1 MHDVGI
7 RFSSPQPPPQ
17 ERPSLGLLLFCQV
30 LPPKLSICSTGHTHR
45 SRAVCHRTQ
54 MPSCGR
60 DSFSSIRLFLGKT
73 FRQSKENSPGTA
85 FGPALW
91 LTLCLCVSSGSR
103 SDLAG
108 LDTAFPEVCLSVSL
122 KGYLR
127 FYFDFVKW
135 LWTSREAWLVFWGCF
150 SH

>member
-1 MHDVGI
+1 M
-7 RFSSPQPPPQ
+7 
-17 ERPSLGLLLFCQV
+17 
-30 LPPKLSICSTGHTHR
+30 CSMGHTHR

-91 LTLCLCVSSGSR
+91 LMLCWFVSGSC
-103 SDLAG
+103 SDLVG
-108 LDTAFPEVCLSVSL
+108 LDAASPECLYVSL
-122 KGYLR
+122 KEYLQ
-127 FYFDFVKW
+127 FYFDFVKFP
-135 LWTSREAWLVFWGCF
+135 WTSREALPFFWLFLSLIQREVDRNWKAQILQEGKDLSAVCQV
-150 SH
+150 HWQNKK